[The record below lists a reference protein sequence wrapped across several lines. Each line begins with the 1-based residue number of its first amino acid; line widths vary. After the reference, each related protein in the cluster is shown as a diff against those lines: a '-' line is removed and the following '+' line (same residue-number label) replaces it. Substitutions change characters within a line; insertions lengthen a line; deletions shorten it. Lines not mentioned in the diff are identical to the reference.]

1 MVSLTLLICVSV
13 SNAQHQIAKHY
24 SIEDGLPSNHIYY
37 ILQDK
42 KGFIWLATNNGV
54 SRFDGKTFRNFSST
68 DGLPDNDIID
78 IGEDNVGR
86 IWLSCFNGAICFIKD
101 NRLYTV
107 GNDSLLKLIGGADNY
122 IRFINFGHKF
132 IVPSASTRAGYEINE
147 TGNFRPI
154 HFKNS
159 DCFTLGN
166 YLISYNS
173 NLTYKI
179 CLFNSRY
186 RCVDSL
192 LISKDHPL
200 FNRVLSAN
208 AIDAN
213 QFVITTTLGKAH
225 KYYIRNDKI
234 LFQDSF
240 KMLFPITRLY
250 NFQGEVWGTQTG
262 NQIFPINS
270 SFVIDTTKGIRLDKT
285 SVNRFFI
292 DREHNIWACSPG
304 SGLYLIPNNGFN
316 YYSTQNILLDN
327 NIMAM
332 SNYGDE
338 IYLGYSNSTI
348 QNLQNH
354 TLYEG
359 PNEMVPTRKK
369 ITCMLANKHFI
380 VAGRHNRLMIVDK
393 QKRWNYLLNI
403 QNIKCLH
410 QWQYN
415 SFLLSTHS
423 SCLGITYPDQITD
436 TIFHGRS
443 TAICPRK
450 DGRILIGTLHGLY
463 VAQKNNTQQ
472 WVIDTTAL
480 THPSLRKLNIS
491 CIEEIEDIT
500 VIGTVEKGLLL
511 AKGNEVEQLKLEAD
525 GQNINCRKI
534 IIDRLKNIW
543 LASYSG
549 LYKVSIGA
557 NIHDYSVQ
565 KIGKFNGLLSNFVS
579 DLLIIGDSVY
589 VSSSEGLTVFSK
601 SKWDS
606 NRQQPI
612 VWINEILVNNRLYP
626 IDTYRLTL
634 AHDSNNIELSF
645 SGIDFKSMGN
655 IQFKYRLLGLN
666 ENWQNTLQNSIRY
679 ESLNPGAYTFEIMA
693 MNSCGIW
700 SKSIT
705 KVTFEIS
712 PPWWK
717 SSFFLIVAFAIML
730 ILFIWIL
737 RTIIIH
743 KHRKELKTLLQKKQI
758 TDLELRAIKAQI
770 NPHFLFNALNS
781 IQCFINDSKNE
792 LADEYLSRLADLL
805 RETLEFSSKTEVP
818 ITDEV
823 NFLKNY
829 LSLEKLRFDEY
840 FSYSIEC
847 TPKPEIGEIL
857 IPPMVVQPH
866 IENALRHG
874 LKQKQGQIKRL
885 QIRFR
890 LDKKHLICEIEDNG
904 IGRKTAMELKSQ
916 TNKNYSSKGVQLSDS
931 KLKMYAQLTGRLG
944 VTEIIDLYESDQSKP
959 CGTLVRI
966 SISI

>member
-1 MVSLTLLICVSV
+1 M
-13 SNAQHQIAKHY
+13 
-24 SIEDGLPSNHIYY
+24 
-37 ILQDK
+37 LQDK
-42 KGFIWLATNNGV
+42 KGFLWLATNNGV
-54 SRFDGKTFRNFSST
+54 SRFDGKVFRNFSST

-78 IGEDNVGR
+78 IGEDNIGR
-86 IWLSCFNGAICFIKD
+86 IWLSCFNGSVCFIKG
-101 NRLYTV
+101 NRLYTAR
-107 GNDSLLKLIGGADNY
+107 NDSLLQLILGSGNY
-122 IRFINFGHKF
+122 IRFINFGKKF
-132 IVPSASTRAGYEINE
+132 IVPSTSSTRASYEINE
-147 TGNFRPI
+147 RGDFRPI
-154 HFKNS
+154 PFRNG
-159 DCFTLGN
+159 DYFTVGH
-166 YLISYNS
+166 YLISYNP
-173 NLTYKI
+173 NLANKI
-179 CLFNSRY
+179 CLFNSHY
-186 RCVDSL
+186 QCMDSL
-192 LISKDHPL
+192 LITKDHPL
-200 FNRVLSAN
+200 FSHILSAN
-208 AIDAN
+208 AIDTH
-213 QFVITTTLGKAH
+213 QFVISTTLGST
-225 KYYIRNDKI
+225 YQYRIRNDKI

-250 NFQGEVWGTQTG
+250 NFYGQLWGTQTG
-262 NQIFPINS
+262 NQIFPINP
-270 SFVIDTTKGIRLDKT
+270 SFFIDTAKGIRLDKT

-292 DREHNIWACSPG
+292 DREHNTWACSPG

-348 QNLQNH
+348 QGLHHH
-354 TLYEG
+354 TLYQG

-369 ITCMLANKHFI
+369 ITCMLATERFI

-393 QKRWNYLLNI
+393 QKSKNYLLNI
-403 QNIKCLH
+403 ENVKCLH
-410 QWQYN
+410 QWQQH

-423 SCLGITYPDQITD
+423 SCLGITYPNEVTD

-450 DGRILIGTLHGLY
+450 DGKIVIGTLHGLY
-463 VAQKNNTQQ
+463 VAQKNKENK
-472 WVIDTTAL
+472 WVTDTTVL

-491 CIEEIEDIT
+491 CIEEMGEIT

-511 AKGNEVEQLKLEAD
+511 AKGNEVEQVKLESN

-534 IIDRLKNIW
+534 IIDSLKNIW

-549 LYKVSIGA
+549 LYKVSVGA
-557 NIHDYSVQ
+557 NIHNYSVQ

-606 NRQQPI
+606 NRSYPS
-612 VWINEILVNNRLYP
+612 VWINEVLVNNRFYSV
-626 IDTYRLTL
+626 DTFRLVL
-634 AHDSNNIELSF
+634 PHDSNNVELNF
-645 SGIDFKSMGN
+645 SAIDFKSIGN

-666 ENWQNTLQNSIRY
+666 ENWQHTLQNNIRY

-700 SKSIT
+700 SRSIT
-705 KVTFEIS
+705 KFTFEIN

-717 SSFFLIVAFAIML
+717 TTLFLTVAFIVIL

-737 RTIIIH
+737 RTIIINT
-743 KHRKELKTLLQKKQI
+743 HRKTLKKILQKKQI

-818 ITDEV
+818 ITDEID
-823 NFLKNY
+823 FLENY

-847 TPKPEIGEIL
+847 SPKPEIYGIL

-874 LKQKQGQIKRL
+874 LKQKQGQVKQL

-890 LDKKHLICEIEDNG
+890 LDEKYLICEIEDNG
-904 IGRKTAMELKSQ
+904 IGRKSAMELKNKS
-916 TNKNYSSKGVQLSDS
+916 NKNYTSKGVQLSDS
-931 KLKMYAQLTGRLG
+931 KLKMYAQLTGREAT
-944 VTEIIDLYESDQSKP
+944 TEIIDLYESNQYIP

-966 SISI
+966 NISI